1 MQFEDQLGRAV
12 QLDAVP
18 KRIVSTVPSQSEFIF
33 DLGLKEALVGITK
46 FCIHPEEKWRSTERI
61 GGTKNLNLDK
71 IRALNPDLIIAN
83 KEENTRDQIEALAKE
98 FPVWI
103 SDVKNLPEAFDMMT
117 QVGLILDKE
126 EEAQKIRNR
135 TEQKWQT
142 LKGAAKEMN
151 VAYCIWND
159 PLMFAGEATFIDAV
173 LSWLGFSNVVRK
185 WEGRYPEITLKE
197 LESADPGIVFL
208 SSEPFPFS
216 EKHQLLFQSRTANI
230 SGGFPLVNGEMFSWY
245 GSRLDL
251 AAAYLQQLLN
261 ELNLKTS

>member
-126 EEAQKIRNR
+126 EEAQKIQKQNGTKVANVKRCCQRN
-135 TEQKWQT
+135 ECG
-142 LKGAAKEMN
+142 L
-151 VAYCIWND
+151 
-159 PLMFAGEATFIDAV
+159 LH
-173 LSWLGFSNVVRK
+173 
-185 WEGRYPEITLKE
+185 
-197 LESADPGIVFL
+197 LE
-208 SSEPFPFS
+208 
-216 EKHQLLFQSRTANI
+216 
-230 SGGFPLVNGEMFSWY
+230 
-245 GSRLDL
+245 
-251 AAAYLQQLLN
+251 
-261 ELNLKTS
+261 